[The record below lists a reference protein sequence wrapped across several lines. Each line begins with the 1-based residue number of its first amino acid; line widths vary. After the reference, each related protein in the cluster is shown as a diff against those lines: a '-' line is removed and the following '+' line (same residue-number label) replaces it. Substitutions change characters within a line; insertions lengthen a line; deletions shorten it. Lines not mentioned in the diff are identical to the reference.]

1 MTTGKKYNMETFV
14 TGKNEAKLSKW
25 LVDTKRY
32 INTATFFHLEFE
44 EKIGV
49 YLAYYDSLGVEIMVK
64 SWRQSK
70 NVFIYSVNE
79 LYKESCYSNDE
90 DKIFNTRNEAY
101 KEAFKKADEMLN
113 QKYNVKD

>member
-1 MTTGKKYNMETFV
+1 MTTGKNKKQFKEWLKIIYV
-14 TGKNEAKLSKW
+14 KNLHFKNIHD
-25 LVDTKRY
+25 V
-32 INTATFFHLEFE
+32 IGFE
-44 EKIGV
+44 NLPFEMQIGV
-49 YLAYYDSLGVEIMVK
+49 YLAYYDGLGVEIMVK

-101 KEAFKKADEMLN
+101 KEAFLKADELIN
-113 QKYNVKD
+113 QK